1 MAQLVKAVKMI
12 LAKNKSGS
20 TMETETVS
28 STRKTTK
35 MEDIEIG
42 DDAPR
47 RKPSLE
53 EIDALEVPTS
63 FELIKATLDSEIFI

>member
-20 TMETETVS
+20 TRETETVS
-28 STRKTTK
+28 GKRKTTK

-47 RKPSLE
+47 QKPSLE
-53 EIDALEVPTS
+53 EIDALEVPTP
-63 FELIKATLDSEIFI
+63 FELTKATLDSEIFI